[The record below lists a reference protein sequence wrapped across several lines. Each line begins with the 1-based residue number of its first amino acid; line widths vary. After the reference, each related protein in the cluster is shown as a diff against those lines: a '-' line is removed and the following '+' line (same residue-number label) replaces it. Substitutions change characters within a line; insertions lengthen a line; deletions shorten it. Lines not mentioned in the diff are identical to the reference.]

1 MSVCPRDPIAAS
13 CDATLDPVRARV
25 EIAERFANMAQSVG
39 DGRCLRRISV
49 EMGARN
55 EKVSRWESPLV
66 DVILWA
72 FALVATGVTVWYS
85 LGPRPPGHGSDKD
98 LHAVAYFVNTLAVLL
113 ALIWRPGRTSRRY
126 DGWALPVAL
135 GILMLGGVIE
145 IAQAGFADRDAQFGD
160 WDRGCGRRRA
170 RPRGVH
176 GDALGVGS
184 GTTRASDPV
193 KAASGA
199 AGTCSWRDDVP
210 ASTENAH
217 ATRAD
222 QQPQD
227 DQHDA
232 VDRASS
238 DQGDDLEE
246 ERKHGFRPCRRSRAS
261 RTGARAARA

>member
-1 MSVCPRDPIAAS
+1 
-13 CDATLDPVRARV
+13 
-25 EIAERFANMAQSVG
+25 
-39 DGRCLRRISV
+39 
-49 EMGARN
+49 MGARN

-160 WDRGCGRRRA
+160 CGSRMRSASCSPSGCSPVMRWVSDRGRREH
-170 RPRGVH
+170 P
-176 GDALGVGS
+176 
-184 GTTRASDPV
+184 TP
-193 KAASGA
+193 
-199 AGTCSWRDDVP
+199 
-210 ASTENAH
+210 
-217 ATRAD
+217 
-222 QQPQD
+222 
-227 DQHDA
+227 
-232 VDRASS
+232 
-238 DQGDDLEE
+238 
-246 ERKHGFRPCRRSRAS
+246 
-261 RTGARAARA
+261 